1 MIVLGWSELGA
12 QEARTKHRVY
22 VSGADRKELI
32 VLELDAASGAVQE
45 VGRVTMPGE
54 PGALALSADGRTLFV
69 ALRAEGRLT
78 SYRVPEDG
86 SLPTLISDVEAGE
99 DPAHVAIDP
108 RGRYLLTAYYVAGKV
123 SVHAIDQ
130 EGALSVRP
138 VAERPTAPRAHAVVF
153 DRSGQH
159 LYVPHTGSERI
170 DHFQWEAARS
180 RLIADEA
187 GRMVTPRGTGPR
199 HAVADPDHPILWV
212 DDEQGSSVTAYR
224 IDTQGHLERRAQ
236 VSTLPPGFKASNA
249 TAEIRRHPQGRHLY
263 VANRGH
269 DSLAIIEID
278 AQQVAEGSTPQD
290 GLKSVGFVPTEATP
304 RSFDISPDGRWV
316 LVAGEASGNLAVYQ
330 VTAAGAALQL
340 QERIELGPKLWWV
353 LVAP

>member
-1 MIVLGWSELGA
+1 MIALGISELGA
-12 QEARTKHRVY
+12 QESKARHRVY
-22 VSGADRKELI
+22 VSGAERKELI
-32 VLELDAASGAVQE
+32 VLELDVASGAVQE
-45 VGRVTMPGE
+45 VGRVTTPGE

-78 SYRVPEDG
+78 SFRVPEDG

-108 RGRYLLTAYYVAGKV
+108 SGRYLLTAYYVAGKV

-170 DHFQWEAARS
+170 DHFQWEAARG

-187 GRMVTPRGTGPR
+187 GRVVTPPGTGPR
-199 HAVADPDHPILWV
+199 HAVADPDHPLLWV

-224 IDTQGHLERRAQ
+224 IDNQGHLERRAQ
-236 VSTLPPGFKASNA
+236 VSTLPQDFEASNA
-249 TAEIRRHPQGRHLY
+249 TAEIRRHPQGRYLY

-269 DSLAIIEID
+269 DSLAIIAID
-278 AQQVAEGSTPQD
+278 AQQVAESSTPQD
-290 GLKSVGFVPTEATP
+290 GLQAVGFVPTEATP

-340 QERIELGPKLWWV
+340 KEQIELGPRLWWV